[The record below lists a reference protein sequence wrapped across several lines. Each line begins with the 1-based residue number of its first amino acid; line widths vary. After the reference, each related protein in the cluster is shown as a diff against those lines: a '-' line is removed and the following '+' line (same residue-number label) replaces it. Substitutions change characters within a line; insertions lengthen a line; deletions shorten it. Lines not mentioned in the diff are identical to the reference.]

1 ARSCPSQWG
10 PSLSSRRCRRRTR
23 TAPPR
28 SASPMRPGP
37 AGARRPRPA
46 RPPTPSP
53 NGCGRP
59 PTAWPHWWLRR
70 RRCAPNGP
78 GHRRGPGGPTS
89 SPPSSPS
96 SATAPAEQLWPARRH
111 QGRSRGLAARADQR
125 TRRSAPGGPAR
136 FLVVLVRVV
145 EVLRVRIVRVR
156 VLVVGRPL
164 PVARKLPLKCFQ
176 VGLGGLVL
184 QLPGHLCLLG
194 LRTAAPHGDPLANNS
209 GRLNGPDDVRNLS

>member
-1 ARSCPSQWG
+1 
-10 PSLSSRRCRRRTR
+10 SLSSRRCRRRTR

-96 SATAPAEQLWPARRH
+96 SATAPAEQPGRH
-111 QGRSRGLAARADQR
+111 GATRADHVVSR
-125 TRRSAPGGPAR
+125 PGLINGRGGSAPGGPAR

-145 EVLRVRIVRVR
+145 EVLRVRIVGVR